1 MRMDLRITLGGFI
14 ALAALQFATMGWLRA
29 DIGQLQDGQASLR
42 EGQAALRA
50 DVGQLRDGQAS
61 LRDEQATLSADI
73 GELREGQAALRAD
86 VAGIGDRLAGVE
98 QGQVELAAKQ
108 SELGERMARFE
119 GTLSTVVALYD
130 RASPEESAR
139 RDDGAA
145 PEQGG

>member
-29 DIGQLQDGQASLR
+29 DIGSL
-42 EGQAALRA
+42 
-50 DVGQLRDGQAS
+50 D
-61 LRDEQATLSADI
+61 
-73 GELREGQAALRAD
+73 
-86 VAGIGDRLAGVE
+86 DRLNDGLARVDARLARVEARLTGVETRLDGVETRLADLE

-130 RASPEESAR
+130 RAPPEESAR

>member
-50 DVGQLRDGQAS
+50 DV
-61 LRDEQATLSADI
+61 
-73 GELREGQAALRAD
+73 
-86 VAGIGDRLAGVE
+86 AGIGDRLAGVE
-98 QGQVELAAKQ
+98 QGQVDLAAKQ

-130 RASPEESAR
+130 RAPPEESAR